1 MAKQPTINPE
11 HAATFPHWCATVAG
25 AANIHP
31 ATRGR
36 WLLRLPEW
44 AELAYTRYRTQL
56 LALCLDLII
65 IDPTFAAAICEAVN
79 STADSNDDTMSG
91 A

>member
-1 MAKQPTINPE
+1 MAKTPKINTE
-11 HAATFPHWCATVAG
+11 HAAMFPNWCASVNG

-36 WLLRLPEW
+36 WLQRLPEW
-44 AELAYTRYRTQL
+44 ASDAQGKYRPQL
-56 LALCLDLII
+56 LALCLDLIAS
-65 IDPTFAAAICEAVN
+65 DPAFFAPICAAISALN
-79 STADSNDDTMSG
+79 STDDTMSG